1 MVGSFYTSRNRLTLT
16 TGKAAKCNRMTYN
29 PGTQHAKHANDYM
42 GYYAALTTISGI
54 YQAQYFRR
62 SNMCRTK
69 TATLYQVRLCTVCT
83 AVCTAVCTV
92 LGKNCYPILTRY
104 VYAQYVQCW
113 TNTFTPY
120 VPGMSMYSM
129 HNMYSSVGQKLL
141 PHTYQVCLCTVCTV
155 CTCWTKTANPYIY
168 LSLIHI

>member
-83 AVCTAVCTV
+83 AVCTVQVRTHPTAPTVAAAVGFFV
-92 LGKNCYPILTRY
+92 WPM
-104 VYAQYVQCW
+104 
-113 TNTFTPY
+113 P
-120 VPGMSMYSM
+120 
-129 HNMYSSVGQKLL
+129 
-141 PHTYQVCLCTVCTV
+141 
-155 CTCWTKTANPYIY
+155 
-168 LSLIHI
+168 